1 VGNYASVTNPVPDQP
16 ERTFERIIGNSAALE
31 SVLEQVAQVAP
42 TDSTVLIEGET
53 GTGKELIAHAIHNA
67 SQRVGRAFIKLN
79 CAAIP
84 LDLLES
90 ELFGH
95 EKGAFT
101 GAIAQKIGRF
111 EMADKGTLFLDEVGD
126 IPPALQ
132 PKLLR
137 VLQEQQFERLG
148 SGRTHQVDVRLVAA
162 TNRDLV
168 KMVARG
174 QFRSDLYYRLNVF
187 PVLLP
192 ALRERREDIPALV
205 NHFVKLF
212 SRRMGKQVDSIPPE
226 TMAAFQWY
234 TWPGNIRELQNL
246 VERAV
251 ILSRD
256 GVLPNPLHKKQT
268 ELLMP
273 SMHRTRAFQ
282 SSMTLE
288 DSGRALIVET
298 LEQAG
303 WIVGGPRGA
312 AAKLG
317 LKRTTLLAKMRRMG
331 ISRPIHQ
338 DGTDVFGITPDG
350 IGLENTQGKSRN
362 DD

>member
-1 VGNYASVTNPVPDQP
+1 MGDYATVMNPGPDQA

-31 SVLEQVAQVAP
+31 SVLEQVEQVAP

-67 SQRVGRAFIKLN
+67 SQRCGRAFIKFN

-95 EKGAFT
+95 ERGAFT

-111 EMADKGTLFLDEVGD
+111 EMADKGTLLLDEVGD
-126 IPPALQ
+126 IPAALQ

-137 VLQEQQFERLG
+137 VLQEQEFERLG
-148 SGRTHQVDVRLVAA
+148 SGHTHKVDVRLVAA
-162 TNRDLV
+162 TNRNLV
-168 KMVARG
+168 NMVARG

-187 PVLLP
+187 PILVP
-192 ALRERREDIPALV
+192 PLRERRDDIPALV
-205 NHFVKLF
+205 THFVKMF
-212 SRRMGKQVDSIPPE
+212 SRRMRKQVDSIPPG

-234 TWPGNIRELQNL
+234 SWPGNIRELQNL

-256 GVLPNPLHKKQT
+256 GVLPNPLHRKQT
-268 ELLMP
+268 ELMIP
-273 SMHRTRAFQ
+273 SLHRTRALH
-282 SSMTLE
+282 SSMTWKAS
-288 DSGRALIVET
+288 DRTLILET

-303 WIVGGPRGA
+303 WIVGGPGGA
-312 AAKLG
+312 AARLG
-317 LKRTTLLAKMRRMG
+317 LKRTTLLAKMRRLG
-331 ISRPIHQ
+331 ISRPIPQ
-338 DGTDVFGITPDG
+338 EGTGVAGVA
-350 IGLENTQGKSRN
+350 Q
-362 DD
+362 

>member
-1 VGNYASVTNPVPDQP
+1 MADCATVTYPAGDQA
-16 ERTFERIIGNSAALE
+16 ERRFDRIIGNSAALE
-31 SVLEQVAQVAP
+31 SVLEQVEQVAS

-67 SQRVGRAFIKLN
+67 SQRFGRPFIKLN

-84 LDLLES
+84 LDLLEN

-95 EKGAFT
+95 VKGAFT

-137 VLQEQQFERLG
+137 VLQEQEFERLG
-148 SGRTHQVDVRLVAA
+148 SGRTHKVDVRLVAA
-162 TNRDLV
+162 TNRNLV
-168 KMVARG
+168 KMVVRG

-187 PVLLP
+187 PILLP

-205 NHFVKLF
+205 THFVKIF
-212 SRRMGKQVDSIPPE
+212 TRRMGKQVDSIAPE

-234 TWPGNIRELQNL
+234 SWPGNIRELQNL
-246 VERAV
+246 VERAM

-256 GVLPNPLHKKQT
+256 GVLPNPFHKKQT
-268 ELLMP
+268 ELMIP
-273 SMHRTRAFQ
+273 SLPRTRTFR
-282 SSMTLE
+282 SSATLE
-288 DSGRALIVET
+288 DSHRALILET

-317 LKRTTLLAKMRRMG
+317 LKRTTLLAKMTRFG
-331 ISRPIHQ
+331 ISRPILQ
-338 DGTDVFGITPDG
+338 EGSRVPGVAQ
-350 IGLENTQGKSRN
+350 ENAQI
-362 DD
+362 

>member
-1 VGNYASVTNPVPDQP
+1 VWGALSVEVSVEDHATVVNPMPDQA

-31 SVLEQVAQVAP
+31 SVLEQVEQVAP

-67 SQRVGRAFIKLN
+67 SQRCGRALIKLN

-137 VLQEQQFERLG
+137 VLQEQEFERLG
-148 SGRTHQVDVRLVAA
+148 SGRTHKVNVRLVAA
-162 TNRDLV
+162 TNRDLI

-205 NHFVKLF
+205 AHFVRIF
-212 SRRMGKQVDSIPPE
+212 SRRMGKQVDSIPAE

-234 TWPGNIRELQNL
+234 LWPGNVRELQNL

-256 GVLPNPLHKKQT
+256 GVLPNPLHKRQT
-268 ELLMP
+268 ELIP
-273 SMHRTRAFQ
+273 SLHRTRTFHSSNFH

-288 DSGRALIVET
+288 DSDRALIVET
-298 LEQAG
+298 LERAD

-317 LKRTTLLAKMRRMG
+317 LKRTTLLAKMRRFG
-331 ISRPIHQ
+331 ISRPIPQ
-338 DGTDVFGITPDG
+338 EGTSVPGVA
-350 IGLENTQGKSRN
+350 
-362 DD
+362 

>member
-1 VGNYASVTNPVPDQP
+1 VADYATVLYPVDQA
-16 ERTFERIIGNSAALE
+16 ERRFDRIIGNSAALE
-31 SVLEQVAQVAP
+31 CVLDQVEQVAP
-42 TDSTVLIEGET
+42 TDSTVIIEGET

-67 SQRVGRAFIKLN
+67 SQRCGHAFIKLN

-84 LDLLES
+84 MDLLES

-101 GAIAQKIGRF
+101 GAITQKIGRF
-111 EMADKGTLFLDEVGD
+111 EMADQGTLFLDEVGD

-137 VLQEQQFERLG
+137 VLQEQEFERLG
-148 SGRTHQVDVRLVAA
+148 SGRTHKVNVRLVAA

-187 PVLLP
+187 PIFLP
-192 ALRERREDIPALV
+192 ALRERRADISALV
-205 NHFVKLF
+205 THFMKHF
-212 SRRMGKQVDSIPPE
+212 SRRMGKQVDSISPE

-234 TWPGNIRELQNL
+234 SWPGNIRELQNL

-251 ILSRD
+251 ILARD
-256 GVLPNPLHKKQT
+256 GVLPNPLPKKRP
-268 ELLMP
+268 EAMP
-273 SMHRTRAFQ
+273 LHQLRFPASP

-288 DSGRALIVET
+288 DSDRVLIVET
-298 LEQAG
+298 LERVG

-317 LKRTTLLAKMRRMG
+317 LKRTTLLARMRRLG
-331 ISRPIHQ
+331 ISRPIHPEE
-338 DGTDVFGITPDG
+338 TDVLALAPVGT
-350 IGLENTQGKSRN
+350 
-362 DD
+362 

>member
-1 VGNYASVTNPVPDQP
+1 VPEYATVEYP
-16 ERTFERIIGNSAALE
+16 EGEQADRRFERIIGKSVALE
-31 SVLEQVAQVAP
+31 CVLDQVEQVAP

-67 SQRVGRAFIKLN
+67 SHRCGRAFIKLN

-101 GAIAQKIGRF
+101 GAIVQKMGRF

-126 IPPALQ
+126 IPLALQ

-137 VLQEQQFERLG
+137 VLQEQEFERLG
-148 SGRTHQVDVRLVAA
+148 SGRTHKVDVRLVAA
-162 TNRDLV
+162 TNRNLV

-187 PVLLP
+187 PLLLP

-205 NHFVKLF
+205 KHFVNLF
-212 SRRMGKQVDSIPPE
+212 GRRMGKQVDCISPE

-234 TWPGNIRELQNL
+234 SWPGNIRELQNL

-256 GVLPNPLHKKQT
+256 GVLPNPLHNNQT
-268 ELLMP
+268 ELIIP
-273 SMHRTRAFQ
+273 SLHRARTFH
-282 SSMTLE
+282 SSMALE
-288 DSGRALIVET
+288 DSDRALIVDT

-312 AAKLG
+312 AGKLG
-317 LKRTTLLAKMRRMG
+317 LKRTTLLAKMKRLG
-331 ISRPIHQ
+331 ISRPISRE
-338 DGTDVFGITPDG
+338 GTDVFVMARRDAPI
-350 IGLENTQGKSRN
+350 
-362 DD
+362 

>member
-1 VGNYASVTNPVPDQP
+1 MNPGPDQA

-31 SVLEQVAQVAP
+31 SVLEQVEQVAP

-67 SQRVGRAFIKLN
+67 SQRCGRAFIKLN

-126 IPPALQ
+126 IPSVLQ

-137 VLQEQQFERLG
+137 ILQEQEFERLG
-148 SGRTHQVDVRLVAA
+148 SGCTHKVDVRLIAA
-162 TNRDLV
+162 TNRNLV

-187 PVLLP
+187 PIVLP

-205 NHFVKLF
+205 THFVKLF
-212 SRRMGKQVDSIPPE
+212 SRRMRKQVDSIPPE
-226 TMAAFQWY
+226 IMAAFQWY
-234 TWPGNIRELQNL
+234 SWPGNIRELQNL

-256 GVLPNPLHKKQT
+256 GVLPNPLHKMHPELMTPSLHGTQT
-268 ELLMP
+268 
-273 SMHRTRAFQ
+273 SH

-288 DSGRALIVET
+288 DSANALILET
-298 LEQAG
+298 LEQAD

-317 LKRTTLLAKMRRMG
+317 LKRTTLLAKMRRLG
-331 ISRPIHQ
+331 ISRPIPQ
-338 DGTDVFGITPDG
+338 EGTSVPGVAQEDAQISG
-350 IGLENTQGKSRN
+350 
-362 DD
+362 